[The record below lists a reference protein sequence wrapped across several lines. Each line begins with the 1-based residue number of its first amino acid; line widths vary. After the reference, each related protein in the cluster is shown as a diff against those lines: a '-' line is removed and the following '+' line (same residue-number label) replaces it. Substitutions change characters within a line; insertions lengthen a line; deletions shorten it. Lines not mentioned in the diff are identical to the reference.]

1 MGWDEWAMVDFA
13 GCGGEKEAQRMLIQM
28 SLFLFF
34 SFCCLK
40 NDRLLEV
47 SQERTRMG

>member
-1 MGWDEWAMVDFA
+1 MGWDGWAMVWFV
-13 GCGGEKEAQRMLIQM
+13 GCGGEEEAQLMLMQM
-28 SLFLFF
+28 AGFCLSLL
-34 SFCCLK
+34 LK